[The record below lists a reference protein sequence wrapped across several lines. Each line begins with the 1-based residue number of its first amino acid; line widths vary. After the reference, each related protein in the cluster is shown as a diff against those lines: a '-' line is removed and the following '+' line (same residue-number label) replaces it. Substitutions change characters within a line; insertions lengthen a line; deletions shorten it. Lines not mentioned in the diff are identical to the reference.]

1 MSTRMLRTGGY
12 ATGAV
17 LMALLLAGCPSNDV
31 DGDDLADALEEAGA
45 TTEQANCAAG
55 RFDEELTQ
63 EQRNQVAGADDQE
76 AIDNLNDEV
85 RTTYESIMTECLV
98 GEGETTE
105 TTAEG
110 AEGEET
116 TTTAADDATTT
127 SAAG

>member
-31 DGDDLADALEEAGA
+31 DGNDLADALEEAGA
-45 TTEQANCAAG
+45 TTDQANCAAG
-55 RFDEELTQ
+55 RFDQELTQ
-63 EQRNQVAGADDQE
+63 EQRNQVAEADNQE
-76 AIDNLNDEV
+76 AIDELNDEV
-85 RTTYESIMTECLV
+85 RTTYESIMTECV
-98 GEGETTE
+98 AGEGETTE

-116 TTTAADDATTT
+116 PTTAAEDTTT